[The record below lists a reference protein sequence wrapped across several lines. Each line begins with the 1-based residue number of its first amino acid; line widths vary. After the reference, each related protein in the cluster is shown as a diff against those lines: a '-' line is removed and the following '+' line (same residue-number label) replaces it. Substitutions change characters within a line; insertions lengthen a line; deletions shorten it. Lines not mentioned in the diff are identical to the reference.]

1 MAYEIVP
8 DSILQLSFE
17 GRVYSQ
23 QIMTVLSYRL
33 ISETPIPDG
42 AASAD
47 AFLSNAIA
55 AGGIYRLWLDCL
67 SQNAIDCD
75 AYAQWITPTR
85 YAYRA
90 AGAGN
95 TVGTMGFDC
104 ISPNYS
110 AGITRRGELANR
122 HSISNLHMP
131 AVPDTGVQ
139 QGLLMPVY
147 EAPLEIFKEKSLEG
161 FTLGFG
167 AELLPVAFNRSA
179 PSTSIVLVEG
189 FVQNTA
195 RVMRRRT
202 VGVGS

>member
-1 MAYEIVP
+1 MAYDIDP
-8 DSILQLSFE
+8 GAILQLSFE
-17 GRVYSQ
+17 GSLFSQ
-23 QIMTVLSYRL
+23 QIMTVLSYKL
-33 ISETPIPDG
+33 VGEGVLEDG
-42 AASAD
+42 AAAAD
-47 AFLSNAIA
+47 AFLADAIA

-67 SQNAIDCD
+67 AQSAINCD

-85 YAYRA
+85 YAYRT

-95 TVGTMGFDC
+95 QVGTIGFDC

-139 QGLLMPVY
+139 EGRIQLVY
-147 EAPLEIFKEKSLEG
+147 ETPLQTFMEKSLEA
-161 FTLGFG
+161 FTVGFG
-167 AELLPVAFNRSA
+167 LDLVPVAFNRADPSA
-179 PSTSIVLVEG
+179 SVVLVEG
-189 FVQNTA
+189 FLQDTA

-202 VGVGS
+202 VGVGA